1 MPVAYKPKQ
10 INRRTTILKS
20 YTPAQVLPHRSTML
34 LIDRIVSWDNDH
46 IQTTAGLIHNNLFD
60 PGDGSVSSLIC
71 MEYLCQ
77 SAAAHAGIRQLEQ
90 GKPVTIGFIIGARKI
105 EINEAAFQAGETFC
119 VFVEQTFRDEG
130 GIGIYDCALYHLD
143 TEKYGSERIAY
154 GNIKAVM
161 PDNPEDVISRSNR
174 KARYR

>member
-1 MPVAYKPKQ
+1 MQAAWKHKRMDQ
-10 INRRTTILKS
+10 CTNNLKS
-20 YTPAQVLPHRSTML
+20 YTPTQVLPHESTML
-34 LIDRIVSWDNDH
+34 LIDRIVNWDNDH
-46 IQTTAGLIHNNLFD
+46 IQTTAGLVHHNLFD

-105 EINEAAFQAGETFC
+105 EIDSAAYHAGETYNI
-119 VFVEQTFRDEG
+119 FVEQTFRDEE
-130 GIGIYDCALYHLD
+130 GIGVYDCALYHLD
-143 TEKYGSERIAY
+143 TEKYGSERVAY

-161 PDNPEDVISRSNR
+161 PDNPEDVISRSR
-174 KARYR
+174 